1 MLSTNPRPKIF
12 QIQLASHSEILT
24 LQERRTGGLR
34 MKKIYFAGSI
44 RGGRD
49 DAALYQ
55 RIIRHI
61 AETDKVLTEHIG
73 STDIEA
79 AEKDMTD
86 SDIYRKDTAWLREC
100 DMVIAECTNA
110 SLGVGYEMAFAESL
124 SKHVHIFYDSRRTR
138 LSAMLAGDPY
148 FHIHPYSDEAELFR
162 RLTDILRCP
171 CSKTGCPRFGN
182 CEACRQHHADSSRP
196 RPCER

>member
-1 MLSTNPRPKIF
+1 MLSANPQPKIF
-12 QIQLASHSEILT
+12 QIQLTSHSEILP

-34 MKKIYFAGSI
+34 KKKIYFAGSF

-61 AETDKVLTEHIG
+61 AETDRVLTEHIG

-79 AEKDMTD
+79 DEKDMTD
-86 SDIYRKDTAWLREC
+86 SDIYRQDTTWLREC

-124 SKHVHIFYDSRRTR
+124 SKPVHIFYDSRRTR